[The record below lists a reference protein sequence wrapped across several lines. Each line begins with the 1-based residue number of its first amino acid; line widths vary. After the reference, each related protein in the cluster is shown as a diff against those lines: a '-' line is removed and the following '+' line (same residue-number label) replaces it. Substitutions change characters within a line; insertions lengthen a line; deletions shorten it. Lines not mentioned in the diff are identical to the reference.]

1 LLTKN
6 NVLPDS
12 EAIISFKNVEYN
24 RQKRILGMHYCMDWR
39 SVKFNWNRAR
49 AFLVTAEEGS
59 LSAAARAL
67 DMTQPTLGRQVT
79 QLEQELGVALFEREG
94 RGLELTPNGLELVEF
109 VRAMGKAASKLS
121 LVASGKS
128 QTIEGNI
135 SITATEDAAVFVL
148 PSIIKKLRKI
158 HPSIEV
164 EIIASNA
171 ETDLLRRE
179 ADIAIRGFQPTQM
192 DLIARKVKPVS
203 ASYYATPEYIKSIG
217 NPTNLEQMGTADFVG
232 FETSGKMI
240 QRLSEMGLKLT
251 TKNFPFLSASRIV
264 QWELVKQGLC
274 IGIFAD
280 QAAESESCLTKV
292 LPDEPPFI
300 GEIWLV
306 AHRELRMN
314 RRVRTVYDFLAK
326 ELS

>member
-1 LLTKN
+1 
-6 NVLPDS
+6 
-12 EAIISFKNVEYN
+12 
-24 RQKRILGMHYCMDWR
+24 MHICMDWR
-39 SVKFNWNRAR
+39 SVKFDWNRAR

-67 DMTQPTLGRQVT
+67 DMSQPTLGRQVS
-79 QLEQELGVALFEREG
+79 QLETELGVALFVREG

-109 VRAMGKAASKLS
+109 VRTMGEAANRLS

-128 QTIEGNI
+128 QTIEGSI
-135 SITATEDAAVFVL
+135 SISATEDAAVFVL
-148 PSIIKKLRKI
+148 PSIIKKLRGV
-158 HPSIEV
+158 HPGIEV

-179 ADIAIRGFQPTQM
+179 ADIAIRGFRPTQV
-192 DLIARKVKPVS
+192 DLIARKLKPVS
-203 ASYYATPEYIKSIG
+203 ASYYATSEYIASIG
-217 NPTNLEQMGTADFVG
+217 NPTSLEQLQSADFVG
-232 FETSGKMI
+232 FETSGQMI
-240 QRLSEMGLKLT
+240 QRLAEMGLKLT
-251 TKNFPFLSASRIV
+251 TKNFPFLSANRLV
-264 QWELVKQGLC
+264 QWELAKQGIC

-280 QAAESESCLTKV
+280 QAAEAEPRLAKV
-292 LPDEPPFI
+292 LPNEPPYE

-314 RRVRTVYDFLAK
+314 RRVRTVYEFLAE